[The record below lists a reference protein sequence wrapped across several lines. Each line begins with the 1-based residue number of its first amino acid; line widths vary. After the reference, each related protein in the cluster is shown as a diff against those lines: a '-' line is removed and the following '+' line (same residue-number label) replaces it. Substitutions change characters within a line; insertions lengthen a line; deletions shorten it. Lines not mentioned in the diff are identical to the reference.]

1 MRNTIRLPQKFALAV
16 DPFLHF
22 VYRIEKTLLDEL
34 EFRDVS
40 KLYGEYAEHG
50 DIRVEDSHPP
60 LFSTEILVCNGRQI
74 EIEFC
79 ITPLFFVSTNR
90 RPYPVVIIKN
100 FAHIQRVLRTHP
112 SNIRRILPPASEWRA
127 HDVLRFLFEEI
138 ERANNSEFYNRRW
151 PNGLRPYPEQYN
163 FDIDFHNPS
172 RRRSYSYDNDFD
184 SRTPSPPVRRVERP
198 RTQTPAPTSQ
208 TPATKPKEPSE
219 RVALALA
226 RDSIAQGEICPITQ
240 DKLQPTKIG
249 VTGCMCVFQGE
260 AIESYTGTTC
270 PSCRTPLTVRYV
282 TLSDG
287 KSKETPVD
295 SGTSNGTE
303 TNSLSNE

>member
-1 MRNTIRLPQKFALAV
+1 MRERLPQKFALAV

-40 KLYGEYAEHG
+40 KLYGEYSEHG
-50 DIRVEDSHPP
+50 DIRVEDNYPP
-60 LFSTEILVCNGRQI
+60 IFSTEIIICNGTQI

-79 ITPLFFVSTNR
+79 ITPLFFVSSNR

-100 FAHIQRVLRTHP
+100 FARIQRFLRTHP
-112 SNIRRILPPASEWRA
+112 SNVQRILPPASEWRA
-127 HDVLRFLFEEI
+127 HDLLRFLFEEI
-138 ERANNSEFYNRRW
+138 ETRQPRDYDYNRRW
-151 PNGLRPYPEQYN
+151 PNGLRPYPEEYT
-163 FDIDFHNPS
+163 IDFDFNRPS
-172 RRRSYSYDNDFD
+172 RRRSYSYDDEENEYI
-184 SRTPSPPVRRVERP
+184 TPPPPVRRQERP
-198 RTQTPAPTSQ
+198 RQAQPVTPPAPES
-208 TPATKPKEPSE
+208 KPNE

-260 AIESYTGTTC
+260 AIEAYTGTSC

-287 KSKETPVD
+287 KPKID
-295 SGTSNGTE
+295 SGTHEGAPANT
-303 TNSLSNE
+303 LSNE